1 MPYKMNMEIRE
12 ALDCLG
18 DGHALWSPETAEA
31 VCKAVGVPWDKRLA
45 KKMYSQRG
53 SNPKF
58 NIYMDEE
65 GSMAVDSSRLRYYV
79 MGKLG
84 VSSDRHFYGRGKQAR
99 HDAQWIA
106 LALEVE
112 HGKDVGDYV

>member
-1 MPYKMNMEIRE
+1 MPYQMNMEIRE
-12 ALDCLG
+12 ALDCLS
-18 DGHALWSPETAEA
+18 DGHALWSAETAEA
-31 VCKAVGVPWDKRLA
+31 VCNAVGVPWDKRLA
-45 KKMYSQRG
+45 KKMHSRRG

-65 GSMAVDSSRLRYYV
+65 GSMAVDCSRLRYYV

-84 VSSDRHFYGRGKQAR
+84 VSSDRNFYGRGTQAR

>member
-1 MPYKMNMEIRE
+1 MPYKMTMEINE
-12 ALDCLG
+12 ALYCLG

-31 VCKAVGVPWDKRLA
+31 VCKAVGVSWDKRLA

-84 VSSDRHFYGRGKQAR
+84 VSSDRHFYGRGKQAL
-99 HDAQWIA
+99 HDAQQIKEK
-106 LALEVE
+106 LKLQNNQ
-112 HGKDVGDYV
+112 